1 LSLVENAGA
10 PVSSDP
16 VVQWIVTALF
26 AALGAHSLWRLVA
39 SRQAF
44 AVAGYLCHLGMNLV
58 MVAMVWPW
66 WVRLPAPPQ
75 LAFFVLAAV
84 FFAAAAGWHLAD
96 SLSRGPTTGG
106 PTKVAPRV
114 CHHESPG
121 TQAVH
126 AVMMLAMVWAVA
138 VMHPEL
144 TASRTLATG
153 HGTGHGAGSAHHTD
167 HAVAHAELGSWSTVS
182 GALLLAALA
191 VGGTVFLVGLV
202 RHLRGG
208 GSVRGHA
215 GSDLLASSAMS
226 FGMAAMCWLMLAS

>member
-1 LSLVENAGA
+1 V
-10 PVSSDP
+10 PSDP
-16 VVQWIVTALF
+16 AVQWILTVLF
-26 AALGAHSLWRLVA
+26 AALGAHSLWRLVT

-44 AVAGYLCHLGMNLV
+44 AVTGYLCHLGMNLV

-84 FFAAAAGWHLAD
+84 FFAAAAGWHQAD
-96 SLSRGPTTGG
+96 ALSRGLTAGSRGPTTGG
-106 PTKVAPRV
+106 PRA

-126 AVMMLAMVWAVA
+126 AVMMLAMVWAVV
-138 VMHPEL
+138 VMHPGL

-153 HGTGHGAGSAHHTD
+153 HGAGRAHHTD
-167 HAVAHAELGSWSTVS
+167 HAVAHAQLSGWSAVS
-182 GALLLAALA
+182 GALLLAALV
-191 VGGTVFLVGLV
+191 VGGTVFLVGLL

-226 FGMAAMCWLMLAS
+226 FGTAAMCWLMLAG

>member
-1 LSLVENAGA
+1 MTV
-10 PVSSDP
+10 
-16 VVQWIVTALF
+16 LF
-26 AALGAHSLWRLVA
+26 AALGAHSLWRLVT

-44 AVAGYLCHLGMNLV
+44 AVTGYLCHLGMNLV

-84 FFAAAAGWHLAD
+84 FFAAAAGWHQAD
-96 SLSRGPTTGG
+96 VLSGGRTAEARGPTAGG
-106 PTKVAPRV
+106 PRAG
-114 CHHESPG
+114 HHESPG

-126 AVMMLAMVWAVA
+126 AVMMLAMVWAVV
-138 VMHPEL
+138 VMHPGL

-153 HGTGHGAGSAHHTD
+153 HATGHGAGHAD
-167 HAVAHAELGSWSTVS
+167 HAVAHAQLGTWSAVS
-182 GALLLAALA
+182 GAVLLAALA
-191 VGGTVFLVGLV
+191 VGGTVFLAGLV
-202 RHLRGG
+202 RHLRDG
-208 GSVRGHA
+208 GSVRGDA

>member
-1 LSLVENAGA
+1 M
-10 PVSSDP
+10 
-16 VVQWIVTALF
+16 QWIVTVLF
-26 AALGAHSLWRLVA
+26 AALGAHSLWRVVT

-44 AVAGYLCHLGMNLV
+44 AVTGYLCHLGMNLV

-75 LAFFVLAAV
+75 LAFFVLGAV
-84 FFAAAAGWHLAD
+84 FFAAAAGWHQAD
-96 SLSRGPTTGG
+96 ALSRGPTGGG
-106 PTKVAPRV
+106 PTAGGPRA

-126 AVMMLAMVWAVA
+126 AVMMLAMVWAVV
-138 VMHPEL
+138 VMHPGL
-144 TASRTLATG
+144 TASRTLATA
-153 HGTGHGAGSAHHTD
+153 HGAGRAHHTD
-167 HAVAHAELGSWSTVS
+167 HAMAHAELGSWSTVS

-191 VGGTVFLVGLV
+191 VGGTVFLAGLL

-208 GSVRGHA
+208 GSVRGGA
-215 GSDLLASSAMS
+215 ASDLLASSAMS